1 MRPVS
6 IAPSSHHLTTSGDG
20 RERVERLGVFGGTF
34 DPPHIGHLVIA
45 VNVLHALR
53 LDRMLMVVAN
63 VPWQKTSSRTISPA
77 KLRLEMVEAAVSGVA
92 GLEPSDIE
100 VRRGGESFT
109 ADTLCDLHDEDP
121 TRELFVVL
129 GADAAAGLDTW
140 ARIEEVRAHSTLVV
154 VDRPGEQSFVAGQFG
169 LERVEAPR
177 LEVSSSDLRSRVT
190 DGRPLDFLLTPEVIS
205 CIERLGLYRVAG

>member
-1 MRPVS
+1 M
-6 IAPSSHHLTTSGDG
+6 TTSGGD
-20 RERVERLGVFGGTF
+20 RDRVERLGVFGGTF

-45 VNVLHALR
+45 VNVLYALH

-63 VPWQKTSSRTISPA
+63 VPWQKASTRAISPA
-77 KLRLEMVEAAVSGVA
+77 ESRLEMVEAAVSGVP

-100 VRRGGESFT
+100 VRRGGESYT
-109 ADTLCDLHDEDP
+109 ADTLRYLRKEDP

-140 ARIEEVRAHSTLVV
+140 TRIEEVRAHSTMVV
-154 VDRPGEQSFVAGQFG
+154 VDRPGEQSFVADQFG

-177 LEVSSSDLRSRVT
+177 LEVSSSDLRARVS
-190 DGRPLDFLLTPEVIS
+190 DGRPLEFLLTPEVIS

>member
-1 MRPVS
+1 M
-6 IAPSSHHLTTSGDG
+6 TTSEGG
-20 RERVERLGVFGGTF
+20 RDRVERLGVFGGTF

-45 VNVLHALR
+45 VNVLYALR

-63 VPWQKTSSRTISPA
+63 VPWQKTSTRTISPA
-77 KLRLEMVEAAVSGVA
+77 DARLEMVQAAVSGVP

-100 VRRGGESFT
+100 VRRGGESYT
-109 ADTLCDLHDEDP
+109 ADTLRELHEEDP

-140 ARIEEVRAHSTLVV
+140 TRIDEVRAHSTLVV
-154 VDRPGEQSFVAGQFG
+154 VDRPGEQSFVAKQYG

-177 LEVSSSDLRSRVT
+177 LEVSSSDLRARVD
-190 DGRPLDFLLTPEVIS
+190 DGRPLEFLLTPEVIS

>member
-1 MRPVS
+1 M
-6 IAPSSHHLTTSGDG
+6 TTSGGD
-20 RERVERLGVFGGTF
+20 RVERLGVFGGTF

-45 VNVLHALR
+45 VNVLYALH

-63 VPWQKTSSRTISPA
+63 VPWQKASTREISPA
-77 KLRLEMVEAAVSGVA
+77 ESRLEMVEAAVFGVP

-100 VRRGGESFT
+100 VRRGGESYT
-109 ADTLCDLHDEDP
+109 ADTLRYLRKEDP

-140 ARIEEVRAHSTLVV
+140 TRIEEVRAHSTMVV
-154 VDRPGEQSFVAGQFG
+154 VDRPGEQSFVANQFG

-177 LEVSSSDLRSRVT
+177 LEVSSSDLRARVS
-190 DGRPLDFLLTPEVIS
+190 DGRPLEFLLTPEVIS

>member
-1 MRPVS
+1 M
-6 IAPSSHHLTTSGDG
+6 
-20 RERVERLGVFGGTF
+20 FGGTF

-45 VNVLHALR
+45 VNVLYALH

-63 VPWQKTSSRTISPA
+63 VPWQKASTRAISPA
-77 KLRLEMVEAAVSGVA
+77 ESRLEMVEAAVSGVP

-100 VRRGGESFT
+100 VRRGGESYT
-109 ADTLCDLHDEDP
+109 ADTLRYLRKEDP

-140 ARIEEVRAHSTLVV
+140 TRIEEVRAHSTMVV
-154 VDRPGEQSFVAGQFG
+154 VDRPGEQSFVADQFG

-177 LEVSSSDLRSRVT
+177 LEVSSSDLRARVS
-190 DGRPLDFLLTPEVIS
+190 DGRPLEFLLTPEVIS